1 VENIQSGEDNE
12 KQIVE
17 QTVKEPLDIK
27 KEKLTMK
34 FFYKSNIIIFRK
46 YFISSQMVRSVGY
59 FNF

>member
-46 YFISSQMVRSVGY
+46 YFISIKK
-59 FNF
+59 